1 MEEVKIPPQV
11 LHQAEE
17 AGIPPGLLERA
28 AEAQDPEA
36 LAALAGELGGT
47 LSVREAQAMF
57 SALQAAKAVRGAPGE
72 LSDEEL
78 EAVSGGAN
86 GWTEFLAWLMR
97 LMEMIVKAFGG

>member
-1 MEEVKIPPQV
+1 MEQVQIPPQIMC
-11 LHQAEE
+11 QAEE
-17 AGIPPGLLERA
+17 AGISSALLERA
-28 AEAQDPEA
+28 AEAKSPEELLA
-36 LAALAGELGGT
+36 LAQELGGEF
-47 LSVREAQAMF
+47 SVREAQAMF

-72 LSDEEL
+72 LSDDEL

>member
-1 MEEVKIPPQV
+1 MEQVQIPPQIMC
-11 LHQAEE
+11 QAEE
-17 AGIPPGLLERA
+17 AGISSALLERA
-28 AEAQDPEA
+28 AGAQDPEA

-47 LSVREAQAMF
+47 LSGREAQAMF

-72 LSDEEL
+72 LSDDEL

-86 GWTEFLAWLMR
+86 GWTEFLAWLIR

>member
-1 MEEVKIPPQV
+1 MEQIKIPPQV
-11 LHQAEE
+11 LRQAEE
-17 AGIPPGLLERA
+17 AGIPPAMLERA
-28 AEAQDPEA
+28 AGAQDPEA

-47 LSVREAQAMF
+47 LSDREAQAMF

-72 LSDEEL
+72 LSDDEL